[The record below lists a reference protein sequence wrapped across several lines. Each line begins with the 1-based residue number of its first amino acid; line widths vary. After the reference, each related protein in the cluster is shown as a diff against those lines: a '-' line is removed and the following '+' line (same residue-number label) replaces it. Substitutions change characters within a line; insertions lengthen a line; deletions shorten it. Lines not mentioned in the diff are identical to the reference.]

1 MKLKLNINEG
11 EFVYFDTFPDERQM
25 EGKIYNADIEYYFKF
40 DINED
45 RFRKIFG
52 HIFSNR

>member
-1 MKLKLNINEG
+1 MKLKLKIDDG
-11 EFVYFDTFPDERQM
+11 DLVYFDTFPDFGQM
-25 EGKIYNADIEYYFKF
+25 EGKICNADIEYYFKF
-40 DINED
+40 DINEN